1 MLLINKLLGI
11 VPMVYREGGGKSGG
25 GQVAT
30 PPPVNTM
37 TSIGNQLDA
46 PVQTLEEEDKTS
58 MIDRKK
64 LGTRGLQIPK
74 TEAKPVTG
82 TVLGVQL

>member
-1 MLLINKLLGI
+1 MLLLNKLLGI
-11 VPMVYREGGGKSGG
+11 VPTVYREGGGKSGG
-25 GQVAT
+25 NQVAT
-30 PPPVNTM
+30 PTPLNTM

-58 MIDRKK
+58 MIEKKK

>member
-58 MIDRKK
+58 MIDKKK

-74 TEAKPVTG
+74 TEARPVIG

>member
-1 MLLINKLLGI
+1 
-11 VPMVYREGGGKSGG
+11 
-25 GQVAT
+25 
-30 PPPVNTM
+30 M
-37 TSIGNQLDA
+37 TSVGNQLDA

-58 MIDRKK
+58 MIDKKK